1 MECAALARGRAVFV
15 DSAPMST
22 IEKHAFQAEIA
33 QLLDLVIHS
42 LYTDKEIFVRELISN
57 AADATEKLKFLQTSG
72 AEIFEPDAALTIS
85 VSTDDQAKTITFT
98 DAGLGM
104 THEELIDNLGTIA
117 HSGSKAF
124 LEQLKASKEDAQL
137 IGQFGVGFYAAFMAA
152 EKVTVF
158 TRSYLPGETGWL
170 WTSDG
175 RTGYEIEPAGELARG
190 TKIVLQLRDTEFAT
204 ASRIEQ
210 IIRHYSNFVQ
220 FPIELNG
227 TAVNTVQAL
236 WTKNKSEIT
245 DEEYADFYKYVGH
258 DSEAPQYRLHYST
271 DAPLNLRALLF
282 VPPKSYEQ
290 MTMTRSENEVNLYC
304 KKVLIAS
311 KAKALFPEWLWF
323 LKGVVDSEDIPLNI
337 SRETMQDSA
346 LLRKINEVLTNRVL
360 KWLDE
365 EAKADPEK
373 YDRFFTE
380 HGHCL
385 KEGVANDYAH
395 REALAKLLRAES
407 SFTEK
412 GKTTALPDY
421 VTRMPEAQKEI
432 YYLLAPNR
440 EAAEASP
447 YFEIFREK
455 KFEVLFLYA
464 PQDEFVMENLREFD
478 KKRLIAAE
486 KADLKLDEE
495 KTHALDKDTAR
506 MLANF
511 IKERLTERVGEVRVS
526 HRLTGSPA
534 VVVDSDAH
542 LTSSMRRVMKMMN
555 REGGPSLDAKPDL
568 EINPD
573 HPMLVQLEKI
583 RHTDAALAGEVGE
596 QIFDNALVAAGLL
609 DDPRT
614 MLARMNS
621 LLEKLLNK

>member
-1 MECAALARGRAVFV
+1 
-15 DSAPMST
+15 MST
-22 IEKHAFQAEIA
+22 IEKHPFQAEIA

-57 AADATEKLKFLQTSG
+57 AADASEKLKFLQTSG
-72 AEIFEPDAALTIS
+72 HEIADPQAPLELT
-85 VSTDDQAKTITFT
+85 VVTDEEAKTITFT
-98 DAGLGM
+98 DAGIGM
-104 THEELIDNLGTIA
+104 THSELIENLGTIA

-124 LEQLKASKEDAQL
+124 LEQLKASKADAQL
-137 IGQFGVGFYAAFMAA
+137 IGQFGVGFYAAFMVA

-158 TRSYLPGETGWL
+158 SRSYLPGETGWV

-175 RTGYEIEPAGELARG
+175 RTGYEIEPGTDLPRG
-190 TKIVLQLRDTEFAT
+190 TKVVLHLRDQEFAS
-204 ASRIEQ
+204 ASRVEQ
-210 IIRHYSNFVQ
+210 IIRLYSNFVQ
-220 FPIELNG
+220 FPILLNG
-227 TAVNTVQAL
+227 TALNTVQAL

-245 DEEYADFYKYVGH
+245 EEEYTEFYHYVAH
-258 DSEAPQYRLHYST
+258 DTESPQYRLHFSA
-271 DAPLNLRALLF
+271 DAPLAIRALLF
-282 VPPKSYEQ
+282 TSSKSYEQ
-290 MTMTRSENEVNLYC
+290 LTMARSESEVNLYC
-304 KKVLIAS
+304 KKVLIQS
-311 KAKALFPEWLWF
+311 KAKGLFPEWLRF
-323 LKGVVDSEDIPLNI
+323 LKGVVDSEDLPLNI

-346 LLRKINEVLTNRVL
+346 LLRKINEVLTKRVI

-365 EAKADPEK
+365 ESRLDPDK
-373 YDRFFTE
+373 YQRFFAE
-380 HGHCL
+380 HGHCI

-395 REALAKLLRAES
+395 RDGLAKLLRAES
-407 SFTEK
+407 SGVEK
-412 GKTTALPDY
+412 GKATSLPDY
-421 VTRMPEAQKEI
+421 VSRMPEDQKEI

-478 KKRLIAAE
+478 QKRLVAAE
-486 KADLKLDEE
+486 KSDLKLDQETADALSAENAGHLAAFVKE
-495 KTHALDKDTAR
+495 KLG
-506 MLANF
+506 
-511 IKERLTERVGEVRVS
+511 ERVHEVRVS
-526 HRLTGSPA
+526 KRLTGSPA

-568 EINPD
+568 ELNPS

-596 QIFDNALVAAGLL
+596 QIFDNALVAAGLM

-621 LLEKLLNK
+621 LLEQLLKK

>member
-1 MECAALARGRAVFV
+1 
-15 DSAPMST
+15 MST

-57 AADATEKLKFLQTSG
+57 AADASEKLKFLQTSG
-72 AEIFEPDAALTIS
+72 AEIFEPDAPIKIS
-85 VSTDDQAKTITFT
+85 VSTDDQAKTITIT
-98 DAGLGM
+98 DAGIGM
-104 THEELIDNLGTIA
+104 THGELIDNLGTIA

-124 LEQLKASKEDAQL
+124 LEQLKQRQAAGESGAVADANL
-137 IGQFGVGFYAAFMAA
+137 IGQFGVGFYAAFMAG
-152 EKVTVF
+152 EKVTVYS
-158 TRSYLPGETGWL
+158 RSYLPGESGWV

-175 RTGYEIEPAGELARG
+175 RTGYEIEPASDLPRG
-190 TKIVLQLRDTEFAT
+190 TKIVVHLRDTEFAQ
-204 ASRIEQ
+204 ASNIERI
-210 IIRHYSNFVQ
+210 IKHYSNFVQ

-245 DEEYADFYKYVGH
+245 DEEYNEFYRYIGH
-258 DSEAPQYRLHYST
+258 DSEAPQYRLHFSA
-271 DAPLNLRALLF
+271 DAPLSIRALLF
-282 VPPKSYEQ
+282 VPPKSYEH
-290 MTMTRSENEVNLYC
+290 MTMTRGESEVSLYC
-304 KKVLIAS
+304 KKVLIQP
-311 KAKALFPEWLWF
+311 KAKALFPEWLRF
-323 LKGVVDSEDIPLNI
+323 LKGVVDSEDLPLNI

-346 LLRKINEVLTNRVL
+346 LLRKINDVLTKRVL

-373 YDRFFTE
+373 YDKFFAE

-385 KEGVANDYAH
+385 KEGAANDWQH

-412 GKTTALPDY
+412 GKNTSLTDY
-421 VTRMPEAQKEI
+421 VSRMPEEQKEI
-432 YYLLAPNR
+432 YYLVAPNR

-447 YFEIFREK
+447 YYEVFREK
-455 KFEVLFLYA
+455 KYEVLFLYA
-464 PQDEFVMENLREFD
+464 PHDEFVMEHLREFD
-478 KKRLIAAE
+478 KKRLVAAE
-486 KADLKLDEE
+486 KADLKLDKETAGSLSEE
-495 KTHALDKDTAR
+495 DAKALAE
-506 MLANF
+506 F
-511 IKERLTERVGEVRVS
+511 IKERLADRVNAVRS
-526 HRLTGSPA
+526 SKRLVGSPA

-542 LTSSMRRVMKMMN
+542 ITSSMRRMMKMMS
-555 REGGPSLDAKPDL
+555 REDGPGLDSKPDL

-573 HPMLVQLEKI
+573 HAMLI
-583 RHTDAALAGEVGE
+583 RLNTIRQSDAALAGEVAE

-609 DDPRT
+609 EDPRA
-614 MLARMNS
+614 MLGRLNS

>member
-1 MECAALARGRAVFV
+1 
-15 DSAPMST
+15 MST

-57 AADATEKLKFLQTSG
+57 AADASEKLKFLQTSG
-72 AEIFEPDAALTIS
+72 AEIFEPHAPIKIS
-85 VSTDDQAKTITFT
+85 VSTDDQAKTITVT
-98 DAGLGM
+98 DAGIGM
-104 THEELIDNLGTIA
+104 THGELIDNLGTIA

-124 LEQLKASKEDAQL
+124 LEQLKQRQAAGESGAVADANL
-137 IGQFGVGFYAAFMAA
+137 IGQFGVGFYAAFMAG
-152 EKVTVF
+152 EKVTVYS
-158 TRSYLPGETGWL
+158 RSYLPGESGWV

-175 RTGYEIEPAGELARG
+175 RTGYEIEPASDLPRG
-190 TKIVLQLRDTEFAT
+190 TKIVVHLRDTEFAQ
-204 ASRIEQ
+204 ASNIERI
-210 IIRHYSNFVQ
+210 IKHYSNFVQ

-245 DEEYADFYKYVGH
+245 DEEYSEFYRYIGH
-258 DSEAPQYRLHYST
+258 DSEAPQYRLHFSA
-271 DAPLNLRALLF
+271 DAPLSIRALLF
-282 VPPKSYEQ
+282 VPPKSYEH
-290 MTMTRSENEVNLYC
+290 MTMTRGESEVSLYC
-304 KKVLIAS
+304 KKVLIQP
-311 KAKALFPEWLWF
+311 KAKALFPEWLRF
-323 LKGVVDSEDIPLNI
+323 LKGVVDSEDLPLNI

-346 LLRKINEVLTNRVL
+346 LLRKINDVLTKRVL

-373 YDRFFTE
+373 YDKFFAE

-385 KEGVANDYAH
+385 KEGAANDWQH

-412 GKTTALPDY
+412 GKNTSLTDY
-421 VTRMPEAQKEI
+421 VSRMPEEQKEL
-432 YYLLAPNR
+432 YYLVAPNR

-447 YFEIFREK
+447 YYEVFREK

-464 PQDEFVMENLREFD
+464 PHDEFVMEHLREFD
-478 KKRLIAAE
+478 KKRLVAAE
-486 KADLKLDEE
+486 KADLKLDKETAGSLSEE
-495 KTHALDKDTAR
+495 DAKALAE
-506 MLANF
+506 F
-511 IKERLTERVGEVRVS
+511 IKERLADRVNAVRS
-526 HRLTGSPA
+526 SKRLVGSPA

-542 LTSSMRRVMKMMN
+542 ITSSMRRMMKMMS
-555 REGGPSLDAKPDL
+555 REDGPGLDSKPDL

-573 HPMLVQLEKI
+573 HAMLI
-583 RHTDAALAGEVGE
+583 RLNTIRQTDAALAGEVAE

-609 DDPRT
+609 EDPRA
-614 MLARMNS
+614 MLGRLNS

>member
-1 MECAALARGRAVFV
+1 
-15 DSAPMST
+15 
-22 IEKHAFQAEIA
+22 
-33 QLLDLVIHS
+33 
-42 LYTDKEIFVRELISN
+42 
-57 AADATEKLKFLQTSG
+57 
-72 AEIFEPDAALTIS
+72 
-85 VSTDDQAKTITFT
+85 
-98 DAGLGM
+98 
-104 THEELIDNLGTIA
+104 
-117 HSGSKAF
+117 
-124 LEQLKASKEDAQL
+124 
-137 IGQFGVGFYAAFMAA
+137 
-152 EKVTVF
+152 
-158 TRSYLPGETGWL
+158 
-170 WTSDG
+170 
-175 RTGYEIEPAGELARG
+175 
-190 TKIVLQLRDTEFAT
+190 
-204 ASRIEQ
+204 
-210 IIRHYSNFVQ
+210 
-220 FPIELNG
+220 
-227 TAVNTVQAL
+227 VQAL

-245 DEEYADFYKYVGH
+245 DEEYADFDKYVGH

-290 MTMTRSENEVNLYC
+290 LTMTRSESEVNLYC
-304 KKVLIAS
+304 KKVLIQP
-311 KAKALFPEWLWF
+311 KAKALFPEWLRF

-346 LLRKINEVLTNRVL
+346 LLRKINEVLTKRVL

-373 YDRFFTE
+373 YDRFFVE
-380 HGHCL
+380 HGHCI
-385 KEGVANDYAH
+385 KEGVANDYSH

-412 GKTTALPDY
+412 GKTTSLPDY